1 MTHSFVSPH
10 FSIISSGSLGSRWSS
25 WFRGG
30 AARFAHVWSYFRSTH
45 VRAWRRLYG
54 SGLSCLGC
62 LLAGNRPLS
71 SATRRRRFVKC
82 FYVFAAARIYSPWSR
97 IVNRLSIKDKVPVD
111 PKLLFLL
118 LVPRAWDN
126 LDADEGREAR
136 LSPRELVGILK
147 YKHTGYLCNKLF
159 TKLKESLS
167 LYVLED
173 SDQWRLRLSASHARL
188 EVDPREGAHKYSL
201 NHVF

>member
-1 MTHSFVSPH
+1 MTLPFITCH
-10 FSIISSGSLGSRWSS
+10 FSIISSGSLSSRRSY

-30 AARFAHVWSYFRSTH
+30 AARFAHVRRNFRRTH

-62 LLAGNRPLS
+62 LLAGNWALS
-71 SATRRRRFVKC
+71 SATRRWRFVKC
-82 FYVFAAARIYSPWSR
+82 FYVFTAARIYSPWSGA
-97 IVNRLSIKDKVPVD
+97 VNRWLSIKDKVPVD

-147 YKHTGYLCNKLF
+147 YKHTRYLCNKLF

-167 LYVLED
+167 LYVLQD
-173 SDQWRLRLSASHARL
+173 SDQWRLQL
-188 EVDPREGAHKYSL
+188 
-201 NHVF
+201 